1 MAGSNFRHC
10 AWSQGLDLHKC
21 LQTTARLRAVRLCK
35 SKCTH
40 SRTGRATP
48 PPCTHPVQM
57 STVSSTLMSSPG
69 HQVRPAVRE
78 CRVPLAGRVCGCVV
92 MPTQQPCQRGW
103 VQFCVSKYRVTL
115 PASFTEITHGQLKA
129 SPPQSFC
136 HGKASF
142 RRGGFQ
148 VLRCH
153 ILGLSSCL
161 ASAGAGGAAPTLQ
174 LSL

>member
-1 MAGSNFRHC
+1 MAGSNFRHY

-21 LQTTARLRAVRLCK
+21 FQMTARLRAVRLCK

-48 PPCTHPVQM
+48 SPCTHPIQM

-78 CRVPLAGRVCGCVV
+78 CCVPLAGRVCGYVV
-92 MPTQQPCQRGW
+92 MPTQQPCQHGW
-103 VQFCVSKYRVTL
+103 VQFCVSKYRTTL
-115 PASFTEITHGQLKA
+115 LASFTEITHWQLKA
-129 SPPQSFC
+129 NPPQSFTVVKPPSGEAGSRC
-136 HGKASF
+136 
-142 RRGGFQ
+142 
-148 VLRCH
+148 CH
-153 ILGLSSCL
+153 IPGLSSCL